1 VGTLHS
7 SVRKWI
13 IAALLIAG
21 IAAAH
26 PLWLRALGAYLVRS
40 EDPVRAD
47 VAVVLAGDYYGR
59 RILKAA
65 ELVRQGFTGVVLVSS
80 PDGTYGYSEAEL
92 AIPFAVRHGYPASWF
107 VALPN
112 QARSTREEAL
122 AVAPELRKRTVRKCL
137 LVTSN
142 YHTRRAGSIFR
153 SALPEVEFRVVG
165 AEDEFFRPVD
175 WWKTRQGQKQ
185 FVLEWMKTVTG
196 WFGI

>member
-1 VGTLHS
+1 MAILRPS
-7 SVRKWI
+7 ARKWI

-21 IAAAH
+21 IAAAR
-26 PLWLRALGAYLVRS
+26 PLWLRALGGYLVRS
-40 EDPVRAD
+40 EQPARAD
-47 VAVVLAGDYYGR
+47 IAVVPAGDYYGY

-80 PDGTYGYSEAEL
+80 PDGMYGYGEAEL

-112 QARSTREEAL
+112 KAHSTREEAL
-122 AVAPELRKRTVRKCL
+122 AVAPELRKRAVRKCL

-142 YHTRRAGSIFR
+142 YHTRRAGGIFR
-153 SALPEVEFRVVG
+153 SAAPEVEFRVI
-165 AEDEFFRPVD
+165 AAQDEFFRPGD

-185 FVLEWMKTVTG
+185 FVLEWMKTVAG

>member
-1 VGTLHS
+1 VAILRPS
-7 SVRKWI
+7 ARQWI
-13 IAALLIAG
+13 IVALLIVG
-21 IAAAH
+21 IVAAR
-26 PLWLRALGAYLVRS
+26 PLWLQALGDYLVRS
-40 EDPVRAD
+40 EQPAQAD
-47 VAVVLAGDYYGR
+47 LAVVPAGDYYGY

-107 VALPN
+107 VAVPN
-112 QARSTREEAL
+112 KAKSTREEAL
-122 AVAPELRKRTVRKCL
+122 AMAPELRKRAVRKCL

-142 YHTRRAGSIFR
+142 YHTRRAGGIFR
-153 SALPEVEFRVVG
+153 STLPEVEFRVI
-165 AEDEFFRPVD
+165 AAQDEFFRPGD

-185 FVLEWMKTVTG
+185 FVMEWMKTVAE

>member
-1 VGTLHS
+1 VAILRPS
-7 SVRKWI
+7 ARKWI
-13 IAALLIAG
+13 IAAILIAG
-21 IAAAH
+21 FAAAH
-26 PLWLRALGAYLVRS
+26 PLWLRALGGYLVRS
-40 EDPVRAD
+40 EEPARAG
-47 VAVVLAGDYYGR
+47 VAVVPAGDYYGY

-65 ELVRQGFTGVVLVSS
+65 ELVRQGFTNVVLVSS

-112 QARSTREEAL
+112 KAHSTREEAL
-122 AVAPELRKRTVRKCL
+122 AVALELRKRAIRKCL

-142 YHTRRAGSIFR
+142 YHTRRAGGIFR
-153 SALPEVEFRVVG
+153 SALPEVEFRVI
-165 AEDEFFRPVD
+165 AAQDEFFRPGD
-175 WWKTRQGQKQ
+175 WWKSRQGQKQ

>member
-1 VGTLHS
+1 MAILRPS
-7 SVRKWI
+7 ARKWI

-21 IAAAH
+21 VGAAR
-26 PLWLRALGAYLVRS
+26 PLWLRAFGGYLVQS
-40 EDPVRAD
+40 EEPVRAD
-47 VAVVLAGDYYGR
+47 VAVVVAGDYYGH

-65 ELVRQGFTGVVLVSS
+65 ELVRQGFTGVVLVSG
-80 PDGTYGYSEAEL
+80 PDGMYGYGEAEL

-107 VALPN
+107 VALPHK
-112 QARSTREEAL
+112 ARSTREEAL
-122 AVAPELRKRTVRKCL
+122 AVAPELRKRAVRKCL

-153 SALPEVEFRVVG
+153 SALPEIEFRVV
-165 AEDEFFRPVD
+165 AAQDEFFQPGD

-185 FVLEWMKTVTG
+185 FMLEWMKTVTG